1 VTRNSAAIIDSAAIV
16 EAIAGAQPESAL
28 LERVDSAAELH
39 APHVVD
45 VEFANALHGLVRG
58 GELTTARAAEA
69 LEDFVDAPILR
80 YPHVLLLGRIWALRD
95 RLSAYDA
102 AFVALSEALELPL
115 ITTDARLARAADGLV
130 EVERF

>member
-1 VTRNSAAIIDSAAIV
+1 VTRSSAAIIDSSAIV

-28 LERVDSAAELH
+28 VERLDSAAELH
-39 APHVVD
+39 APHVID
-45 VEFANALHGLVRG
+45 VEVANALRGLVRG
-58 GELTTARAAEA
+58 GELTTRRAAGA

-95 RLSAYDA
+95 GLSAYDA

-115 ITTDARLARAADGLV
+115 ITADARLARATEALV